1 MNSSTDSENTINQL
15 QQENELLLLQLHQV
29 QEELE
34 HYFLLYQDSQAKS
47 RELPASPVPQALPAA
62 QQPIRHSPKKSQ
74 LIVDKLPKN
83 LARILKRTTV
93 VKKSILRHSEF
104 FDEAWYL
111 RTYPDVAKKRRDPV
125 AHYLRHGAKEG
136 RNPGPQ
142 FDTQWYLTTYR
153 DVAEKGV
160 NPLLHFI
167 QFGQYEGRQPKLGG
181 IQPPPDPFANER
193 KWLTQARNEQT
204 RLASERQRRIEQL
217 TQVINEAAKRQEKEK
232 QEALSRLARE
242 REEQT
247 RLQAEIQQLAQAR
260 DELVWLADERM
271 QQIEELTVAK
281 AEAEKQAR
289 LASERMQQI
298 EQLTVAK
305 AEAEKQAGERQNQI
319 EALIQAKD
327 EQARLASE
335 RIQQIEE
342 LTVAKTDAV
351 KQAVERQNQIEA
363 LIQTKD
369 EQARLIHQLTVAK
382 AEAEKQAGE
391 RQNQI
396 AALIQAKDEQARL
409 ASERIQ
415 QIEELTVAKTEAE
428 KQAGERQKQIAA
440 LTQAKDEQVKLAEA
454 RLQRIKQLETE
465 LADTQA
471 RQSIL
476 NEEMIKA
483 EAQINLIKEL
493 LLEEGA
499 V

>member
-1 MNSSTDSENTINQL
+1 MNSSTESENQITQL

-34 HYFLLYQDSQAKS
+34 HYFLLYQDSQTKS
-47 RELPASPVPQALPAA
+47 RELPASPVSVLPAA
-62 QQPIRHSPKKSQ
+62 QLPLRHRPKKPQ
-74 LIVDKLPKN
+74 LLVDRLPKN

-104 FDEAWYL
+104 FDEKWYL
-111 RTYPDVAKKRRDPV
+111 ETYPDVAKKRRDPV

-142 FDTQWYLTTYR
+142 FDTQWYLANYR
-153 DVAEKGV
+153 DVAEKSA
-160 NPLLHFI
+160 NPLLHYI
-167 QFGQYEGRQPKLGG
+167 QFGQHEGRQPRQGG

-217 TQVINEAAKRQEKEK
+217 TQVINDAAKKQEKEQ
-232 QEALSRLARE
+232 QEALSRLAQE
-242 REEQT
+242 REKQT
-247 RLQAEIQQLAQAR
+247 RLQTEIQQLVQAKDEQAQ
-260 DELVWLADERM
+260 LAAERM
-271 QQIEELTVAK
+271 QQIELLTIAK
-281 AEAEKQAR
+281 AETKKQAD
-289 LASERMQQI
+289 
-298 EQLTVAK
+298 
-305 AEAEKQAGERQNQI
+305 ERQNQI
-319 EALIQAKD
+319 AALIQAKD
-327 EQARLASE
+327 EQARLADE
-335 RIQQIEE
+335 RMQRIE
-342 LTVAKTDAV
+342 
-351 KQAVERQNQIEA
+351 
-363 LIQTKD
+363 
-369 EQARLIHQLTVAK
+369 QLTVAK

-396 AALIQAKDEQARL
+396 AALIQAKDDQ
-409 ASERIQ
+409 
-415 QIEELTVAKTEAE
+415 E
-428 KQAGERQKQIAA
+428 KLSA
-440 LTQAKDEQVKLAEA
+440 D

-465 LADTQA
+465 LTDTQA

-493 LLEEGA
+493 ILEESK